1 MIKVWTNNNCV
12 QCERTKKFLN
22 DSNIE
27 YVEISLL
34 DNMENAKRFVEMGF
48 RSAPIVETDSDIW
61 SGFKL
66 DKLKELVKG
75 ETE

>member
-1 MIKVWTNNNCV
+1 MIKVWTNENCV

-22 DSNIE
+22 DNNIE
-27 YVEISLL
+27 YVEISLV

-61 SGFKL
+61 SGFQL